1 MDDHYSFMLKSAS
14 ISAMNSLAVTISF
27 LPQVEQWL
35 RITSLLTAITYT
47 VILMVKAL
55 TKKKSK

>member
-14 ISAMNSLAVTISF
+14 ISIMNSLAVGISF

-47 VILMVKAL
+47 VILMAKAL

>member
-1 MDDHYSFMLKSAS
+1 M
-14 ISAMNSLAVTISF
+14 MNSLAVGISF

-47 VILMVKAL
+47 VILMTKAL

>member
-1 MDDHYSFMLKSAS
+1 MLKSAS